1 MQIDAFDDVVA
12 VEKRAPGEPQ
22 QVRQPGVGKN
32 VVDRL
37 RIPHFVE
44 EGAETANPAGVETAR
59 ELLDGILL
67 EQGSRVLGRRDP
79 SDESGPEDRPP
90 ELVVGGLVDQEVILT
105 GKEPGQR
112 AGRERIATVAQQVG
126 GGAADDEVELELGM
140 ARAGSHVA
148 DRVPN
153 HASIQ
158 ASPNSEVVDHRKKR

>member
-1 MQIDAFDDVVA
+1 M
-12 VEKRAPGEPQ
+12 
-22 QVRQPGVGKN
+22 
-32 VVDRL
+32 
-37 RIPHFVE
+37 
-44 EGAETANPAGVETAR
+44 
-59 ELLDGILL
+59 
-67 EQGSRVLGRRDP
+67 
-79 SDESGPEDRPP
+79 
-90 ELVVGGLVDQEVILT
+90 VGGLVDQEVILT